1 MVGKFLNDDF
11 RSKIFIFAYKLSEL
25 LIVFDEN
32 DYFYIKIDRY

>member
-11 RSKIFIFAYKLSEL
+11 RSKIFIFAYKLSEH

-32 DYFYIKIDRY
+32 EVFLYKN